1 MKSQLTRSG
10 LAISI
15 ASVLSVLSN
24 PAIALP
30 NGKPFQEL
38 SSAIETNAEA
48 ITALQVDVSEINA
61 NITNV
66 YSVLDEMDGRVSKNA
81 QDISAALL
89 RISANEGDIDVLQSD
104 IGLLRGQLL
113 DAIDAME
120 AEMSLIREN
129 IRDLVSENEKL
140 AAELAAAVL
149 ELTASIDENSAQIDT
164 LETKVNLLTASVA
177 TNNTRISAL
186 ENRVDDMG
194 IEVTTNKD
202 DIAQMVAALAALKE
216 KVDVYHDECLEEITY
231 GDTVT
236 GELVADSECLSVS
249 RPQESPGL
257 YYQFTLFSTTRVAI
271 NALGL
276 ETDDGTLSDPYL
288 YLHSG
293 DRNGEVIDSD
303 DDSGQGFNARIT
315 RTLQPGTYTV
325 ELTNYNPSQYG
336 TYTLT
341 VN

>member
-113 DAIDAME
+113 DAIDTME
-120 AEMSLIREN
+120 AEISLIREN
-129 IRDLVSENEKL
+129 IRDLVSEMKNW
-140 AAELAAAVL
+140 
-149 ELTASIDENSAQIDT
+149 
-164 LETKVNLLTASVA
+164 
-177 TNNTRISAL
+177 
-186 ENRVDDMG
+186 
-194 IEVTTNKD
+194 
-202 DIAQMVAALAALKE
+202 
-216 KVDVYHDECLEEITY
+216 
-231 GDTVT
+231 
-236 GELVADSECLSVS
+236 
-249 RPQESPGL
+249 PQNW
-257 YYQFTLFSTTRVAI
+257 QR
-271 NALGL
+271 
-276 ETDDGTLSDPYL
+276 
-288 YLHSG
+288 
-293 DRNGEVIDSD
+293 
-303 DDSGQGFNARIT
+303 
-315 RTLQPGTYTV
+315 
-325 ELTNYNPSQYG
+325 QYW
-336 TYTLT
+336 
-341 VN
+341 N